1 MIHLLLIILLLEGFI
16 TISVEVLTIRQ
27 LLPFYGGSVLIT
39 SIIIGVFLLFLA
51 LGYWRGG
58 SYKRDFFKVLSRNF
72 TLSMIWIGL
81 GLSYTFIALYY
92 YVSAIVLTL
101 PFLMSLFGYLLVAL
115 APIVYW
121 LGQTVPLTTNL
132 FSQSQRVSHI
142 SGRALFLSTVGSFL
156 GALLTSLLLFQ
167 YLGVAWTVVINCLLL
182 FVLVVYIRPLS
193 EHSLLHILLLFV
205 IMLFILMLN
214 VNVET
219 QQFKMT
225 NNYGNYQ
232 VIETAD
238 FKRVLQIN
246 QSSSSMLTPDKKAF
260 AYVEFIRDILFQQLN
275 MKQKDI
281 LVIGAGGFT
290 LTAAGTHDNRV
301 TYIDI
306 DPAIKSIAEEYFLK
320 ESINGQFI
328 GQDAR
333 QFLQENSTRY
343 DVILSDVY
351 SHQATIPSALLTR
364 EYFQSLS
371 DHLKQNGL
379 LLVNVIANPLFM
391 DAYSRKVY
399 NTIHRVFPYC
409 ATIPLGFQYNT
420 SNIIYLC
427 PKLSAVREGIYSD
440 DLNTATMDY
449 FKRHFH

>member
-1 MIHLLLIILLLEGFI
+1 MIHLLLVILLLEGFI

-58 SYKRDFFKVLSRNF
+58 SYKQDFFKQLSRNF

-81 GLSYTFIALYY
+81 GLSYTFVALFY
-92 YVSAIVLTL
+92 YVGAILLTL
-101 PFLMSLFGYLLVAL
+101 PFLVSLFGYLLLAL

-132 FSQSQRVSHI
+132 FSQNQRVSHI

-182 FVLVVYIRPLS
+182 FMLVIYLRPFS
-193 EHSLLHILLLFV
+193 GRSLLHILLLFV
-205 IMLFILMLN
+205 VMLFILVLN
-214 VNVET
+214 VNAERL
-219 QQFKMT
+219 QFKVT

-232 VIETAD
+232 VVETAD
-238 FKRVLQIN
+238 FSRVLQIN
-246 QSSSSMLTPDKKAF
+246 QSSSSLLTQEMNAF
-260 AYVEFIRDILFQQLN
+260 PYIEFIRDVLFQQLN
-275 MKQKDI
+275 IKQQDI

-301 TYIDI
+301 TYVDI
-306 DPAIKSIAEEYFLK
+306 DPAIKTIAEEHFLK
-320 ESINGQFI
+320 QPIKGKFI

-333 QFLQENSTRY
+333 QFLQQNASRY

-351 SHQATIPSALLTR
+351 SHQATIPPSLLTR

-371 DHLKQNGL
+371 NHLKQNGL
-379 LLVNVIANPLFM
+379 LLVNIIANPLFM

-399 NTIHRVFPYC
+399 NTIHSVFPYC
-409 ATIPLGFQYNT
+409 TIVPLSFQSTT
-420 SNIIYLC
+420 SNVIYLC
-427 PKLSAVREGIYSD
+427 PKLSPVGKDIYTD

-449 FKRHFH
+449 FKSHIH